1 MLGPMGF
8 SQGVLKLD
16 SPIKYQV
23 SFSLQTRGPP
33 ESPWGKRRHESRG
46 PTWRW
51 MGIVQKVWGEHSGGV
66 KVSWLDGNMS
76 KLLSELHGQL
86 ERSRHRGS
94 TANLLDQ
101 NLKGEALEL
110 ISHVQEETGSGC
122 GFSSLPTP
130 CERRYPLM
138 SWRMA
143 VAGLEAAN
151 YLLSLALHPNHH
163 FCCSVTKSCTTLCE
177 LHRLQPA
184 RLPDLHYL
192 LELTQTH
199 VFWVGDAFQPSQAQ
213 SYPSPPVLNLSHCQG
228 LF

>member
-1 MLGPMGF
+1 MDGHC
-8 SQGVLKLD
+8 SESVRTQW
-16 SPIKYQV
+16 
-23 SFSLQTRGPP
+23 SLEGLMA
-33 ESPWGKRRHESRG
+33 RREYEWVVIR
-46 PTWRW
+46 
-51 MGIVQKVWGEHSGGV
+51 
-66 KVSWLDGNMS
+66 
-76 KLLSELHGQL
+76 LHGQF

-110 ISHVQEETGSGC
+110 ISHLQEETGSGC
-122 GFSSLPTP
+122 EFSSLPTP

-143 VAGLEAAN
+143 VASLEAAN

-177 LHRLQPA
+177 PHRLQPA
-184 RLPDLHYL
+184 RLPVLHYL

-228 LF
+228 LFQWVSSLHHMAKVLNLQL